1 MRGTAAYTIV
11 KSGETR
17 APSCAERAAALTVPL
32 TLGATARVQIPHQH
46 MILDVDVSAL
56 DSHKNNLRLTRQSR
70 EGGATKPRVQPA
82 RRSEPV
88 DPLGIHKERTSIG
101 LSFGAPADL

>member
-1 MRGTAAYTIV
+1 MV

-46 MILDVDVSAL
+46 MILGVNVSTL
-56 DSHKNNLRLTRQSR
+56 ESHKNIL
-70 EGGATKPRVQPA
+70 
-82 RRSEPV
+82 
-88 DPLGIHKERTSIG
+88 
-101 LSFGAPADL
+101 